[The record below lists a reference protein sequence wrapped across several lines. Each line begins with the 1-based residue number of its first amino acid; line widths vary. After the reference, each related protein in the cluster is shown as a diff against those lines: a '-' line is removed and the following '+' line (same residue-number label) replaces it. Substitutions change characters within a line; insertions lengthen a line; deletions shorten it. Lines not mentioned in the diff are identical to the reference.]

1 VTGAKRHFVELEDVT
16 LSVREWG
23 DPAAPNLVLV
33 PGTGLPSELFLGVE
47 QMLASDWHG
56 YSFDRRGQG
65 QSSTPDTG
73 WDFADFARDLRL
85 AMEALGI
92 EDAVGIGHSAGGTD
106 MLMAA
111 AAEGSPFTRLLIME
125 PTLQDPR
132 LPPLNE
138 TRPPT
143 WERSLMRARRRR
155 IEYPSVID
163 VIERWRDAPN
173 FQRARPALFRAYV
186 EAAFEPTEAGTIR
199 LRCLPEVERA
209 MVRPIMQVFE
219 RRYRAPDGRPDPFRP
234 LLDLAIP
241 VTLTTSEFSGGY
253 YAEMVQR
260 GVSMLPNARHVHLAG
275 VGHLVPL
282 EQPEAVVELLEAV
295 PEPTRTGRG
304 W

>member
-1 VTGAKRHFVELEDVT
+1 VTGGKRHFVELEDVT

-23 DPAAPNLVLV
+23 NPGAPTIVLV

-47 QMLASDWHG
+47 ALLGDTWHG

-65 QSSTPDTG
+65 RSSTPDTG

-85 AMEALGI
+85 AMGALGI
-92 EDAVGIGHSAGGTD
+92 GPAVGIGHSAGGTD
-106 MLMAA
+106 MLLA
-111 AAEGSPFTRLLIME
+111 AAEAGSPFSRLVIME

-132 LPPLNE
+132 IPPLNE

-155 IEYPSVID
+155 IEYPSVED
-163 VIERWRDAPN
+163 VLARWRDAPN
-173 FQRARPALFRAYV
+173 FQRARPDLFRAHV
-186 EAAFEPTEAGTIR
+186 EAAFEPTEAGTVR
-199 LRCLPEVERA
+199 LRCLPELERA
-209 MVRPIMQVFE
+209 MVRPIMQAFE
-219 RRYRAPDGRPDPFRP
+219 RRYRPPDGRPDPFRP

-260 GVSMLPNARHVHLAG
+260 GLSMLPNARHVHLRG

-282 EQPEAVVELLEAV
+282 EQPEVVVELLPA
-295 PEPTRTGRG
+295 TFDRTQSQTG